1 MCRSGRHVTEGRGGF
16 GDGGGWGWA
25 AVRRHAVI
33 AGRRWR
39 WGPWLAHCRGLW
51 IVQRERA
58 VLEWCVPK
66 ARPQG
71 VPNRRG
77 GFVTVRA
84 APINAKR

>member
-1 MCRSGRHVTEGRGGF
+1 VGL
-16 GDGGGWGWA
+16 GGGPSSRGDRRP
-25 AVRRHAVI
+25 AVAV
-33 AGRRWR
+33 
-39 WGPWLAHCRGLW
+39 GPWLAPCRGLW